1 MMLWKGGTMIT
12 KPLYEQLID
21 RRTGF
26 ITRLTP
32 APIHPNLPRQIFS
45 WRAQMAD
52 GFILAGIPSDR
63 IAGGTAFND
72 DKARLAAI
80 GEAVERYCG
89 NYIGAPLLKGSYRT
103 LTAKGYK
110 LLDPLK
116 VPLYSRQQYTAKGFP
131 FVPMDRDLVMN
142 WIEGESLTGGYRIWI
157 PASLVYINY
166 HQEAFRGEP
175 QTHFVQYAGI
185 ACGATRNSA
194 IISGL
199 LELIER
205 DAVAIWWG
213 ADVPLPALNVR
224 RYPRLRSYVEPI
236 QADSPVSFKWFPIP
250 NDSGIPV
257 IGSLLHDSRQH
268 IVCMGFAARF
278 SAEEAALKAAAEAA
292 QSYHIALD
300 LLDPDSPTW
309 NAIQQGILNDKALKP
324 YRADRSYRSAF
335 RDDYRDMV
343 DLYLNSQ
350 YYMDPATHTEI
361 SSLLNAEE
369 TAMLPADAA
378 IPATMEA
385 LVHQLS
391 SLDLE
396 AFYAD
401 VTTPDIQDIGLCVTR
416 AIVPGLVPNAPTA
429 FPYLGPERLYTIP
442 CRLGWTTGPLTEHQ
456 INRRPLPHS

>member
-1 MMLWKGGTMIT
+1 
-12 KPLYEQLID
+12 
-21 RRTGF
+21 
-26 ITRLTP
+26 
-32 APIHPNLPRQIFS
+32 
-45 WRAQMAD
+45 
-52 GFILAGIPSDR
+52 
-63 IAGGTAFND
+63 
-72 DKARLAAI
+72 
-80 GEAVERYCG
+80 
-89 NYIGAPLLKGSYRT
+89 
-103 LTAKGYK
+103 
-110 LLDPLK
+110 
-116 VPLYSRQQYTAKGFP
+116 
-131 FVPMDRDLVMN
+131 MDRGRIPD
-142 WIEGESLTGGYRIWI
+142 GGYRIWI

-391 SLDLE
+391 SLDLGSFLRGCDN
-396 AFYAD
+396 AGYSRYRTVCDQSDRTGSCPQCANCLSLS
-401 VTTPDIQDIGLCVTR
+401 GTR
-416 AIVPGLVPNAPTA
+416 KAIYHSLQAWLDNGPAYGTSNQSPSAASQLMKGVDSCSSRPGSIKL
-429 FPYLGPERLYTIP
+429 F
-442 CRLGWTTGPLTEHQ
+442 
-456 INRRPLPHS
+456 

>member
-1 MMLWKGGTMIT
+1 MKT
-12 KPLYEQLID
+12 KPRYEQLID

-26 ITRLTP
+26 ITRLTS
-32 APIHPNLPRQIFS
+32 APIHPNLPRQLSS

-63 IAGGTAFND
+63 IAGGTAFSD
-72 DKARLAAI
+72 EKAPLAAI

-89 NYIGAPLLKGSYRT
+89 NYIDGPLLKGSYT
-103 LTAKGYK
+103 ELTSQGYK
-110 LLDPLK
+110 LLDPLT
-116 VPLYSRQQYTAKGFP
+116 VPLYSDAQYRAAGFP

-142 WIEGESLTGGYRIWI
+142 WIEGQSLTGSYRIWL

-166 HQEAFRGEP
+166 HQGAFRSEP

-185 ACGATRNSA
+185 ACGATLNHSLT
-194 IISGL
+194 SGL

-213 ADVPLPALNVR
+213 ADAPLPALNLTA
-224 RYPRLRSYVEPI
+224 YPRLRSYMEPTLR
-236 QADSPVSFKWFPIP
+236 DSPVSFKWFPIP
-250 NDSGIPV
+250 NDSGVPV
-257 IGSLLHDSRQH
+257 IGSLLYDSREH

-309 NAIQQGILNDKALKP
+309 NAIKVGILNDKALKP

-335 RDDYRDMV
+335 RSDYKDMV

-361 SSLLNAEE
+361 SRLLNADE
-369 TAMLPADAA
+369 TAMLPSDAEA
-378 IPATMEA
+378 PHTMET
-385 LVHQLS
+385 LVNKLS
-391 SLDLE
+391 SLHLE

-401 VTTPDIQDIGLCVTR
+401 VTTPDIRDVGLHVTR
-416 AIVPGLVPNAPTA
+416 VIVPGLVPNAPTA
-429 FPYLGPERLYTIP
+429 FPYLGPDRLYSIP
-442 CRLGWTTGPLTEHQ
+442 CKLGWTNRPLSEDQ